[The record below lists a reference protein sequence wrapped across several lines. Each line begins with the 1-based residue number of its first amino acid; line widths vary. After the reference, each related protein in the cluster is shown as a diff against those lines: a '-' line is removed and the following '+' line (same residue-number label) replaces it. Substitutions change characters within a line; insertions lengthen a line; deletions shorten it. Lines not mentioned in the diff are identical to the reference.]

1 MKKIVRGLV
10 TKNTPVLE
18 LELLII
24 TKVQIDAT
32 KIKLL
37 VVSGM
42 LLLNN
47 KQMKIYVF
55 SKKSNCFH
63 VFDIQKLYGK
73 IKVASKIIS

>member
-1 MKKIVRGLV
+1 M
-10 TKNTPVLE
+10 TKNIPVLE

-24 TKVQIDAT
+24 TKAQIDAT

-47 KQMKIYVF
+47 RQNTHEAKNNTMSGIGFEPTTF
-55 SKKSNCFH
+55 SFS
-63 VFDIQKLYGK
+63 G
-73 IKVASKIIS
+73 

>member
-24 TKVQIDAT
+24 TNVQIDAT

-47 KQMKIYVF
+47 KQSTHETKNNIMSGIGFEPTTF
-55 SKKSNCFH
+55 SFS
-63 VFDIQKLYGK
+63 G
-73 IKVASKIIS
+73 